1 MYTQGQS
8 MKIELSNVDGFH
20 TYASLTP
27 ANHPEGYQS
36 LKITTQWE
44 TARNPVEEQVKY
56 TLLLSPSALNNLRT
70 LIK

>member
-1 MYTQGQS
+1 
-8 MKIELSNVDGFH
+8 MKIELSNVDGYH
-20 TYASLTP
+20 TYGYFEP
-27 ANHPEGYQS
+27 VKHPEGYYS

-56 TLLLSPSALNNLRT
+56 TMLLSPDALNNLRN

>member
-1 MYTQGQS
+1 MHSQGQS

-20 TYASLTP
+20 TYASLTS
-27 ANHPEGYQS
+27 ANHPEGYYS

-44 TARNPVEEQVKY
+44 TARNPTEEQVKY